1 MNGMSGM
8 CGMSG
13 MSGMSTYDKW
23 DEWVQLKFE
32 YLSENKYFCK
42 TMLAYTVQMDSIHG
56 KNDKKSCDTVS
67 LRKC

>member
-1 MNGMSGM
+1 MSGMSGM

-42 TMLAYTVQMDSIHG
+42 TMLAYTDGFNSW